1 MQNFNVYLVSPTGK
15 STLWDQTRD
24 GKNTLFVGDNNGGN
38 GQQIG
43 NPDVYAPFG
52 WYTDSY
58 LLVQKG
64 SELYV
69 MSAGGGTPVKLSD
82 FDKPLNSN
90 YNTYGGNGSLSVAA
104 YGGA

>member
-1 MQNFNVYLVSPTGK
+1 
-15 STLWDQTRD
+15 
-24 GKNTLFVGDNNGGN
+24 
-38 GQQIG
+38 
-43 NPDVYAPFG
+43 
-52 WYTDSY
+52 
-58 LLVQKG
+58 
-64 SELYV
+64 